1 MPFSDLLFLYGF
13 LPCLFLLYYVIPN
26 SAWRRAVLL
35 VFSLFFYAFG
45 EPLYVFL
52 MIGLVLVDYLLGLA
66 IGKANSIK
74 WKRLWLTLAVV
85 SNLGVLVLY
94 KYLGFLTSTVNGLF
108 SLSIPVLSF
117 VMPIGISFFTFQTM
131 SYVIDVYRGDA
142 PVQRSYFRLLLYVS
156 LFPQLIAGPIVR
168 YKDIE
173 DQLDDRKV
181 DLSLVA
187 DGLFRF
193 SIGLAKKV
201 WIADHLGSAVDML
214 YSLEHVTV
222 GGRWLGAVF
231 YTLQLYFDF
240 SGYSDMAIGLG
251 KMFGFRFL
259 ENFNYPLISS
269 SATEF
274 WRRWHMSLGTFFRDY
289 VYIPL
294 GGNRRFQLR
303 NIFIVWFLTGFWHGA
318 SWNFV
323 LWGLYYGVL
332 LTVEKKLLLPLLN
345 KEGDAAFVRTL
356 KRVLSHVYTVFI
368 TVFGFAIFYFDK
380 DLFKNIGYLFGVGTS
395 ALGDMYAASVLFEHL
410 WLLLAACVLAC
421 PIIPYLG
428 KKAHELLARL
438 ETRVARE
445 GAAYAIERVY
455 KTLAIL
461 LLVGV
466 CTVMMAGDTYSA
478 FLYFRF

>member
-1 MPFSDLLFLYGF
+1 
-13 LPCLFLLYYVIPN
+13 
-26 SAWRRAVLL
+26 
-35 VFSLFFYAFG
+35 
-45 EPLYVFL
+45 
-52 MIGLVLVDYLLGLA
+52 
-66 IGKANSIK
+66 
-74 WKRLWLTLAVV
+74 
-85 SNLGVLVLY
+85 
-94 KYLGFLTSTVNGLF
+94 
-108 SLSIPVLSF
+108 
-117 VMPIGISFFTFQTM
+117 
-131 SYVIDVYRGDA
+131 
-142 PVQRSYFRLLLYVS
+142 
-156 LFPQLIAGPIVR
+156 
-168 YKDIE
+168 
-173 DQLDDRKV
+173 
-181 DLSLVA
+181 
-187 DGLFRF
+187 
-193 SIGLAKKV
+193 
-201 WIADHLGSAVDML
+201 
-214 YSLEHVTV
+214 
-222 GGRWLGAVF
+222 
-231 YTLQLYFDF
+231 
-240 SGYSDMAIGLG
+240 
-251 KMFGFRFL
+251 
-259 ENFNYPLISS
+259 
-269 SATEF
+269 F

-294 GGNRRFQLR
+294 GGNRRFQMR

-345 KEGDAAFVRTL
+345 KEGDAAFVRIL
-356 KRVLSHVYTVFI
+356 KCVLSHVYTVFI
-368 TVFGFAIFYFDK
+368 TVLGFAIFYFDK

-438 ETRVARE
+438 ETRAAKE